1 MSPRLRVRR
10 ADRTARKAREAER
23 ERRRQQRQSYST
35 AEWDSLPT
43 GEQEQIPPEDDWM
56 RPASRPPPE
65 PRRPRHRDLPARVR
79 RRQDVAVIVLALI
92 LIGGAY
98 LLFFRGGGGE
108 GGPGIGPKRLV
119 GQSIVA
125 KMGKDGP
132 DRDLLRRAKRGQ
144 IGGVIALERNAK
156 ALNADAAKVQQA
168 AAAGDNPPLLV
179 MVDQE
184 GGIVKR
190 LPDGPPTE
198 TPANLGVQGA
208 DAARSQGEDT
218 GRFLVGAGVN
228 VDLAPVLDLSE
239 PDAPRTIRA
248 RTFGSNPNTVGEVGS
263 AFAEGLATGGVEA
276 TAKHFPGLGLATQ
289 NTDFAAVTID
299 ASAQELQ
306 RGIQPFQ
313 TAIEAGVPLVM
324 VSTAVYPALGS
335 KDPAALSSSIVTGEL
350 RDKLGFGG
358 VIITDELGA
367 ESITST
373 TTSDRAGLLALKAG
387 CDMLLYAGSVQNSK
401 QAFNTIL
408 KANQSGAIDSSVL
421 QGAYDRI
428 TSLKDS
434 LGAGS

>member
-1 MSPRLRVRR
+1 M
-10 ADRTARKAREAER
+10 
-23 ERRRQQRQSYST
+23 
-35 AEWDSLPT
+35 
-43 GEQEQIPPEDDWM
+43 
-56 RPASRPPPE
+56 
-65 PRRPRHRDLPARVR
+65 
-79 RRQDVAVIVLALI
+79 
-92 LIGGAY
+92 
-98 LLFFRGGGGE
+98 
-108 GGPGIGPKRLV
+108 
-119 GQSIVA
+119 
-125 KMGKDGP
+125 
-132 DRDLLRRAKRGQ
+132 
-144 IGGVIALERNAK
+144 
-156 ALNADAAKVQQA
+156 
-168 AAAGDNPPLLV
+168 
-179 MVDQE
+179 
-184 GGIVKR
+184 
-190 LPDGPPTE
+190 
-198 TPANLGVQGA
+198 
-208 DAARSQGEDT
+208 
-218 GRFLVGAGVN
+218 
-228 VDLAPVLDLSE
+228 
-239 PDAPRTIRA
+239 
-248 RTFGSNPNTVGEVGS
+248 GS

-276 TAKHFPGLGLATQ
+276 TAKHFPGLGLASQ

-373 TTSDRAGLLALKAG
+373 TTSDRAGLQALKAG

-421 QGAYDRI
+421 EGAYDRI